1 MSEEVE
7 IRAQAISEQAE
18 TKRDTLIS
26 RAKEEGL
33 SENLSISIIGK
44 LSRLDNFLG
53 LDNGVIMSVARLLE
67 RSKTPTN
74 AQLLSEA
81 TRVMGAS
88 SRRSKIDNQ
97 AQVEQLAR
105 TYWRYLQLYKQ

>member
-1 MSEEVE
+1 MTEEVE

-18 TKRDTLIS
+18 SKRDTLTT

-33 SENLSISIIGK
+33 PENLSVSVIGK

-53 LDNGVIMSVARLLE
+53 LDNGVILSMVRLLDKNK
-67 RSKTPTN
+67 SPTN
-74 AQLLSEA
+74 SQLLSEA
-81 TRVMGAS
+81 ARVLGTS
-88 SRRSKIDNQ
+88 SRRSKTDQ
-97 AQVEQLAR
+97 QPQVEQLAR